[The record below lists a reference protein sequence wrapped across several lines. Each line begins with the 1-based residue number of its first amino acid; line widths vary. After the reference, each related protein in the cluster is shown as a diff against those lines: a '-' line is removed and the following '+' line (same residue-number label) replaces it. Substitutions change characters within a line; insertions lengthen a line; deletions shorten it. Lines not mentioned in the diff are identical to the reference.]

1 VDRYLDSSE
10 EATLVCNA
18 ARQIYRVCALLKPP
32 PPPTLWITAIAYLHR
47 FYLNNTVMDH
57 VPEKMVP
64 ACVFLACKTGDYG
77 YKMLTIARTALVVLH
92 SQQEAAKESER
103 EATAVPPPADAT
115 AARTDTELVS
125 PRPQPPTA
133 SMEAAEQMMASMR
146 NVELTLCQQ
155 LQFHFVVYGPIRPL
169 RGFLTLL
176 RAAEKKRGV
185 GDVQIKQEEEVAV
198 DRAQDDACRGG
209 AGGAVDDDKDT
220 PQLDVEAIAVA
231 ASGLVERWWTGAA
244 SLCLAPSRLAL
255 AAVLAAAKAVKADL
269 DLVHA
274 RLSAPLGPGEA
285 LPDVSGIA
293 AEAEAMAAVA
303 DDRAHVEVCVL
314 KGRDMT

>member
-1 VDRYLDSSE
+1 
-10 EATLVCNA
+10 
-18 ARQIYRVCALLKPP
+18 
-32 PPPTLWITAIAYLHR
+32 
-47 FYLNNTVMDH
+47 MDH

-77 YKMLTIARTALVVLH
+77 YKMLTIARTALVVLR

-103 EATAVPPPADAT
+103 EARAAPPADAT

-125 PRPQPPTA
+125 PQPQPPTA
-133 SMEAAEQMMASMR
+133 SMEAVEQVMASMR

-155 LQFHFVVYGPIRPL
+155 LQFHFVVYGPVRPL

-176 RAAEKKRGV
+176 RAAEKKRAA
-185 GDVQIKQEEEVAV
+185 DVHIKQEEEAAV
-198 DRAQDDACRGG
+198 GKPQDEEGRDG
-209 AGGAVDDDKDT
+209 AGGAVGDDEDT

-255 AAVLAAAKAVKADL
+255 AAVLAAAKAVSADL
-269 DLVHA
+269 NLVHA
-274 RLSAPLGPGEA
+274 RLSAPLAPGEA
-285 LPDVSGIA
+285 LPDVSVVA

-303 DDRAHVEVCVL
+303 DDRAHVEVGV
-314 KGRDMT
+314 